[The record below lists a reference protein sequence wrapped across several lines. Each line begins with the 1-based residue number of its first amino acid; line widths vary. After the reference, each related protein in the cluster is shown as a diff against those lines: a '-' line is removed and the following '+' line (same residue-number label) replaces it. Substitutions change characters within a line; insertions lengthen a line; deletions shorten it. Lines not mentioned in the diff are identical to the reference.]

1 MVSGSEG
8 DQVSIVGGRRDRDGS
23 SASNVG
29 VAQLVRKVLK
39 NVRSVTVVVVKHV
52 VVSRSRC
59 SLDKTSK
66 NCKKIFS
73 SSDLDF
79 LIVNVF
85 L

>member
-8 DQVSIVGGRRDRDGS
+8 DQVSVVGGRGDGDGS

-39 NVRSVTVVVVKHV
+39 NIRSVTVVVVKHV

-59 SLDKTSK
+59 SLDETTIKSDFK
-66 NCKKIFS
+66 RIF
-73 SSDLDF
+73 
-79 LIVNVF
+79 
-85 L
+85 